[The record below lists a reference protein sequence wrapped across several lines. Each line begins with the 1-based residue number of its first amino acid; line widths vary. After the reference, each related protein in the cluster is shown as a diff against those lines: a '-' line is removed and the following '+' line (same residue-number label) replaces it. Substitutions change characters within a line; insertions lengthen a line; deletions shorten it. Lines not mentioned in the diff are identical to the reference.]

1 MPELPE
7 VQTVVDYIR
16 KDLLEEEIMHIDPVW
31 PKVLHNFDPEDLFQ
45 TQINT
50 RILDVKRRAKFIII
64 QLPDHLIAI
73 HLRMTGKLHLL
84 QGNELPKH
92 VTALIRMK
100 SGKTLVFNDVRKF
113 GRLYLY
119 ETMGPIDSC
128 HGPEPLDESFSS
140 DLFINLM
147 VSRKRNI
154 KGMLLDQSV
163 LAGLGN
169 IYVDESLWMS
179 GIHPGSI
186 SSAVPKT
193 RLSKLHKSIRLILSD
208 AIIAKGTTIIDFSVN
223 GESGKYSDQL
233 RVFGKDGKPCLK
245 CGHTIK
251 KMRVGGRGTY
261 ICKKCQL
268 RYIKPRY

>member
-16 KDLLEEEIMHIDPVW
+16 KDLLEEDISHIDPVW
-31 PKVLHNFDPEDLFQ
+31 HKVLHNFDPEELVQ

-92 VTALIRMK
+92 VTALIKMK

-128 HGPEPLDESFSS
+128 HGPEPFEESFTS
-140 DLFINLM
+140 DLFINLK
-147 VSRKRNI
+147 V
-154 KGMLLDQSV
+154 
-163 LAGLGN
+163 
-169 IYVDESLWMS
+169 
-179 GIHPGSI
+179 
-186 SSAVPKT
+186 
-193 RLSKLHKSIRLILSD
+193 
-208 AIIAKGTTIIDFSVN
+208 
-223 GESGKYSDQL
+223 
-233 RVFGKDGKPCLK
+233 
-245 CGHTIK
+245 
-251 KMRVGGRGTY
+251 
-261 ICKKCQL
+261 
-268 RYIKPRY
+268 